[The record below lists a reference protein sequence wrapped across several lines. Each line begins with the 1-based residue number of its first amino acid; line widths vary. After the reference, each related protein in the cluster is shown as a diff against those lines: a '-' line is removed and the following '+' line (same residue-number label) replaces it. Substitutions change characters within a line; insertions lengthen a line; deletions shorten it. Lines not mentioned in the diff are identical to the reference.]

1 MFVSYIVWLNTLICF
16 INLPSTIFFPTW
28 IIQSL
33 TQWLDIIYRIKDS
46 VNFVF
51 RPFYLHWLSY
61 CLPKSYNKWEN
72 VILNAT
78 LLKALNVQLN
88 ALTLNGKT
96 KFRYVLP
103 CFDSSLYLYQKY
115 NTLQKNTRNYRNYPK
130 LMRHMCW

>member
-1 MFVSYIVWLNTLICF
+1 MIVSCIVWLNSFYLF
-16 INLPSTIFFPTW
+16 HNFPSTNCFPTW

-33 TQWLDIIYRIKDS
+33 TQWLDNIYRIKDF

-61 CLPKSYNKWEN
+61 CLPKYYNKGEN

-103 CFDSSLYLYQKY
+103 CFDSRLYLYHKY